1 MIKLYRH
8 QEIALSYMRSNNYF
22 ALFMEQGTGK
32 TIPSLFRILDLLKSG
47 AIEEVLVVAP
57 KSALGAWERDIE
69 LFDELDRDIIK
80 AGITLI
86 NYEKV
91 WIHVVEKVKNY
102 KTGEYEDKKIP
113 RVRPELNKEYGCII
127 LDEAHNIKN
136 RTSNRSKILLELAC
150 KARYRYILT
159 GTPIA
164 NGALQDIW
172 SLYCF
177 LDPYIDRGN
186 VYSNIFKRYMERID
200 SKTYKGSYS
209 EFLDRY
215 CILNMYHKPSSY
227 IHVKELQE
235 IINEN
240 SYRVKKS
247 ECLDLPEKLPDEII
261 KVDFIKKDLYK
272 RLAVKSALIEYEVLA
287 DNPLSRLTKLRQLCS
302 GFIKVD
308 PNVGQDVEVKT
319 EKIQV
324 LEELIDGYEDDKK
337 LVIFAEFRYS
347 IAQISKLLSKKRI
360 KYVTLDGDQKNK
372 TIWRKFQTDK
382 SIKVIVC
389 QYQTASA
396 GIDLFASDTIIY
408 YEPTLRSNTL
418 EQSRDRIHRT
428 GQANKCSYI
437 HLLTKGTVEVEI
449 YRALAGYSDFSK
461 ALFTRYMEGYRRNY
475 SS

>member
-1 MIKLYRH
+1 MPYLWSKV
-8 QEIALSYMRSNNYF
+8 N
-22 ALFMEQGTGK
+22 GTGK
-32 TIPSLFRILDLLKSG
+32 TIPSLCRILDLLKSG
-47 AIEEVLVVAP
+47 AIEEALVVAP
-57 KSALGAWERDIE
+57 KSALGAWDRDIE
-69 LFDELDRDIIK
+69 LFDALDRDILK

-86 NYEKV
+86 NYDKI
-91 WIHVVEKVKNY
+91 WR
-102 KTGEYEDKKIP
+102 GDKKSP
-113 RVRPELNKEYGCII
+113 YYKKYGCII
-127 LDEAHNIKN
+127 LDEAHLIKN
-136 RTSNRSKILLELAC
+136 RTSRRSKFILKIATLAD
-150 KARYRYILT
+150 YRYILT
-159 GTPIA
+159 GTPIG
-164 NGALQDIW
+164 NGQLENIW

-177 LDPYIDRGN
+177 LDPYLERGYP
-186 VYSNIFKRYMERID
+186 YSRIFG
-200 SKTYKGSYS
+200 GSYKAF
-209 EFLDRY
+209 EERY

-235 IINEN
+235 IINEH

-247 ECLDLPEKLPDEII
+247 ECLDLPEKLPDEVI
-261 KVDFIKKDLYK
+261 KVDLIEKNLYK
-272 RLAVKSALIEYEVLA
+272 RLASESAILEYEILA
-287 DNPLSRLTKLRQLCS
+287 DNPLSRLVKLRQMCS
-302 GFIKVD
+302 GYIKVD
-308 PNVGQDVEVKT
+308 PSVGQDVEVKT

-337 LVIFAEFRYS
+337 LVIFAEFKYS
-347 IAQISKLLSKKRI
+347 IAQISKLLTKKRI
-360 KYVTLDGDQKNK
+360 KYVTLDGDQKDK

-382 SIKVIVC
+382 SIRVIVC

-449 YRALAGYSDFSK
+449 YRALAGYSDFSE